1 MAAAWVL
8 TLLAWAGVAGGIF
21 LGQWRRASSHLS
33 AAGGVLL
40 FAIAVFLVIPEVAQ
54 SLGWV
59 LACALVLAVCAALLQ
74 LDRYLSRLGHSAR
87 EGVIGPLLAATAL
100 HSFLDGWSVRAF
112 SALAFA
118 TIAVPLGLAL
128 HKLPEGLALGLITRK
143 AMPSVGTALATS
155 LLVEGLTL
163 VGAIVEPKVNASG
176 AATFGNWWTG
186 IVLAIVAGSFL
197 FLGVHS
203 FVPHRGKT

>member
-1 MAAAWVL
+1 MAAAWLL
-8 TLLAWAGVAGGIF
+8 TLLAWAGVAGGLF
-21 LGQWRRASSHLS
+21 LGQWRRASSHL
-33 AAGGVLL
+33 ATVGGVLL

-59 LACALVLAVCAALLQ
+59 LACGLAIGVCAGLMQ
-74 LDRYLSRLGHSAR
+74 LDRYLSRPGRCSP

-143 AMPSVGTALATS
+143 AMPSIGAALITGI
-155 LLVEGLTL
+155 LVEGLTL
-163 VGAIVEPKVNASG
+163 LGAIVEPRVNESG

-186 IVLAIVAGSFL
+186 IVLAIVGGSFL